1 VKRVSVV
8 LISVLAL
15 FTINA
20 TLGGATWSAAASPS
34 TPQIIFDDVGQQAK
48 LVIPTPP
55 CPTTQ
60 PDCQWKF
67 VVQIPEGDITVGVV
81 FGTSGTLVI
90 PYPANFCGVIQAD
103 AYRGPPFV
111 PQRGFQHTIET
122 CHTTPTTST
131 TTTSTSTT
139 STTTTTEPKPV
150 PPPMVTPQRTS
161 PPPAL
166 PVEPPVTPP
175 TPVVTTTPTQLPF
188 TGVNTKPMLFV
199 GLTLMALGVALL
211 TSASTWRRMGRQAL
225 ATLHGP
231 AVRRL
236 Q

>member
-1 VKRVSVV
+1 VKRLWVV
-8 LISVLAL
+8 FISVLAL

-34 TPQIIFDDVGQQAK
+34 TPQIIFDDLDQQAK
-48 LVIPTPP
+48 LVVPTPP

-67 VVQIPEGDITVGVV
+67 VVQIPEGNITVGVV
-81 FGTSGTLVI
+81 VGTSGTLVV

-111 PQRGFQHTIET
+111 PLRGFQHTIET

-139 STTTTTEPKPV
+139 STTTTTGPMHV
-150 PPPMVTPQRTS
+150 PPPIVTPNTS
-161 PPPAL
+161 PLPAPPVA
-166 PVEPPVTPP
+166 PPVTPS
-175 TPVVTTTPTQLPF
+175 TPVVVTTPTQLPF

-199 GLTLMALGVALL
+199 GLTLVALGVALL

-225 ATLHGP
+225 ATVHGP